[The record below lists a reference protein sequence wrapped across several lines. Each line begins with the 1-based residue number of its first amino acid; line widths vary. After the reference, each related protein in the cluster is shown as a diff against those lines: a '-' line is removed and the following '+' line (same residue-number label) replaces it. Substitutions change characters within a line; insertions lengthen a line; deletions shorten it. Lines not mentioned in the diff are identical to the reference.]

1 MIKYGMREALNR
13 KYRRVLEI
21 LPDVAQG
28 AGGKLILVGGT
39 ALALVYLHHRISI
52 DLDFVPAKGR
62 DHELKEMLK
71 GALSSKGYQTQRS
84 AYANQFVVQFEDAS
98 IKVEIFEP
106 EYKIGKVEKY
116 NAEGSELPVASLP
129 DIFEMKKIAYRERHA
144 SRDLFDIYHI
154 LKKKGAN
161 FSLLEEMLRKNG
173 QPERLAELND
183 MLFSQADFEEFV
195 SVVKKCSP
203 TSL

>member
-1 MIKYGMREALNR
+1 MQEALNR

-21 LPDVAQG
+21 LPDIAQA

-106 EYKIGKVEKY
+106 EYKIKKVEKY
-116 NAEGSELPVASLP
+116 LTEGAQLPVASLD
-129 DIFEMKKIAYRERHA
+129 DIFEMKKIAYKERHA
-144 SRDLFDIYHI
+144 SRDLFDLYHM
-154 LKKKGAN
+154 LKKKGTE
-161 FSLLEEMLRKNG
+161 FSLLKEMLEKFG
-173 QPERLAELND
+173 PPERLAELND
-183 MLFSQADFEEFV
+183 MLFSASDYEEFV
-195 SVVKKCSP
+195 QVVKKCSP
-203 TSL
+203 TRL

>member
-1 MIKYGMREALNR
+1 MQEALNR

-21 LPDVAQG
+21 LPDVAQA
-28 AGGKLILVGGT
+28 AGGKLVLVGGT

-71 GALSSKGYQTQRS
+71 GALSAKGYQTQRS
-84 AYANQFVVQFEDAS
+84 AFANQFVVQFEDAS

-106 EYKIGKVEKY
+106 EYKIRRVEKY
-116 NAEGSELPVASLP
+116 LAEGAELSVASLE

-144 SRDLFDIYHI
+144 SRDLFDLYHI
-154 LKKKGAN
+154 LKKKGAD
-161 FSLLEEMLRKNG
+161 FSLLNEMLQKFG
-173 QPERLAELND
+173 PPERLDGLND
-183 MLFSQADFEEFV
+183 MLFSASDYEEFV
-195 SVVKKCSP
+195 QVVKKCSP
-203 TSL
+203 TKS